1 MSELIEPIDPLDD
14 PEKKKIID
22 TILEENKDL
31 NGATMVVLNL
41 IQERINQKERDKS
54 LSIKTSEIRFKI

>member
-22 TILEENKDL
+22 TILK
-31 NGATMVVLNL
+31 
-41 IQERINQKERDKS
+41 K
-54 LSIKTSEIRFKI
+54 IRT